1 MAETGTRELD
11 GKVALVTGAARN
23 IGRAISV
30 ALAEAGASV
39 VVNTRAS
46 VDYAR
51 ETVGLVKAAGGKAL
65 LAQADV
71 TDEAAVARMVAEA
84 KAAFGG
90 IDILVNNAAV
100 RKEGVLEKVSLAE
113 WHEVLSIMLDG
124 AFLCSKAC
132 VPLMRGRGG
141 GSIVNIGGLTGHSGA
156 KQRIHVV
163 TAKAAIAGFT
173 KALAHDLAADNI
185 VANCVVPGLIETERG
200 QHSAMK
206 PKHHGERIRLLD
218 RSGEP
223 WEVAAMVRYLCGPQ
237 ARYIT
242 GQSIHVSGGVLMP

>member
-1 MAETGTRELD
+1 MPEMSGRELS

-23 IGRAISV
+23 IGRAICV

-39 VVNTRAS
+39 IVNTRS
-46 VDYAR
+46 SLDYAQ
-51 ETVGLVKAAGGKAL
+51 ETVDLVKAAGSQAL

-71 TDEAAVARMVAEA
+71 TDAAAVDRMIAQA
-84 KAAFGG
+84 KDAFGG

-100 RKEGVLEKVSLAE
+100 RKEGTLETVSLGE
-113 WHEVLSIMLDG
+113 WQQVLSIMLDG

-132 VPLMRGRGG
+132 VPLMRSRGG

-200 QHSAMK
+200 QHSALK
-206 PKHHGERIRLLD
+206 PKHHGERTQLID
-218 RSGEP
+218 RRGQP
-223 WEVAAMVRYLCGPQ
+223 AEVAAMVSYLCGPQ

>member
-1 MAETGTRELD
+1 MPELD

-23 IGRAISV
+23 IGRAISL
-30 ALAEAGASV
+30 ALAEAGASII
-39 VVNTRAS
+39 VNTRSSLDFAQQT
-46 VDYAR
+46 VDQITA
-51 ETVGLVKAAGGKAL
+51 VGGKAL

-71 TDEAAVARMVAEA
+71 TDPEAVDRMVASGI
-84 KAAFGG
+84 AAFGG

-100 RKEGVLEKVSLAE
+100 RKEGTLDSIALSE
-113 WHEVLSIMLDG
+113 WREVLSIMLDG

-132 VPLMRGRGG
+132 VPSMRARGG
-141 GSIVNIGGLTGHSGA
+141 GTIINIGGLTGHSGA
-156 KQRIHVV
+156 KQRVHVV

-200 QHSAMK
+200 QHSAVN
-206 PKHHGERIRLLD
+206 PKHHAERARLIN
-218 RSGEP
+218 RGGQP
-223 WEVAAMVRYLCGPQ
+223 AEVAAMVRYLCGPQ

-242 GQSIHVSGGVLMP
+242 GQSMHVSGGVLMP

>member
-1 MAETGTRELD
+1 MRELD

-23 IGRAISV
+23 IGRAISL
-30 ALAEAGASV
+30 ALAEAGASII
-39 VVNTRAS
+39 VNTRAS
-46 VDYAR
+46 LDFAQQTVD
-51 ETVGLVKAAGGKAL
+51 LIKASGGKAL

-71 TDEAAVARMVAEA
+71 TDQAAVDRMVSDGI
-84 KAAFGG
+84 AAFGG

-100 RKEGVLEKVSLAE
+100 RKEGTLESISLAE
-113 WHEVLSIMLDG
+113 WRDVLSIMLDG

-132 VPLMRGRGG
+132 VPAMRARGG
-141 GSIVNIGGLTGHSGA
+141 GTIVNIGGLTGHSGA

-185 VANCVVPGLIETERG
+185 IANCVVPGLIETERG
-200 QHSAMK
+200 QHSAIN
-206 PKHHGERIRLLD
+206 PQHHAERKRLMD
-218 RSGEP
+218 RGGQP
-223 WEVAAMVRYLCGPQ
+223 GEVAAMVRYLCGPH

-242 GQSIHVSGGVLMP
+242 GQSVHISGGALMP